1 MARAHKIHA
10 QTINT
15 ARWSYI
21 QRNKMIEID
30 CLEIDVNLNVSRYII
45 LAWFTRLRY
54 VRLKIECG
62 ANSRLVRVYQW
73 YLLLCVIHKKQP
85 SIVYLLILYGN
96 ILRMS
101 NSQETLE
108 RITRKIHCGRNA
120 KIYQNFGRHVRVHY
134 KAQML
139 QCDLFVLDQ
148 SNVILVN
155 CFIYWHFI
163 SYSINVK

>member
-1 MARAHKIHA
+1 MARARKIHA

-45 LAWFTRLRY
+45 LAWFTRY
-54 VRLKIECG
+54 VTF
-62 ANSRLVRVYQW
+62 SRLVRVYQW

-101 NSQETLE
+101 NPQETLE
-108 RITRKIHCGRNA
+108 RITSKYIAAETQKFIKISGDMCAFIIRRKC
-120 KIYQNFGRHVRVHY
+120 
-134 KAQML
+134 
-139 QCDLFVLDQ
+139 C
-148 SNVILVN
+148 NVI
-155 CFIYWHFI
+155 CSF
-163 SYSINVK
+163 